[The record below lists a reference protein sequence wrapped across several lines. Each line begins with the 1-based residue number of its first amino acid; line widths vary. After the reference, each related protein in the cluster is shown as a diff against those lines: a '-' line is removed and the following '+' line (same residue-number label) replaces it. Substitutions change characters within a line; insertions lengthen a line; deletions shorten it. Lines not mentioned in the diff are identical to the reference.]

1 MDVVVGG
8 LIVEVVLA
16 AVGDEAPVELDAVR
30 VVGRHRAH
38 RQPVVLVAVH
48 LVILHSI
55 DFFNFGILKGV

>member
-48 LVILHSI
+48 LVILHST
-55 DFFNFGILKGV
+55 DF